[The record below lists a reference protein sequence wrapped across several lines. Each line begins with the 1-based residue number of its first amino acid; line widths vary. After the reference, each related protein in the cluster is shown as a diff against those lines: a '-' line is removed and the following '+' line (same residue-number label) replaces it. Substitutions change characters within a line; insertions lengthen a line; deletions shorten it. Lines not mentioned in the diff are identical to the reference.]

1 MHTGAGACNSNIK
14 KLQKDDLLL
23 IETQFVVMGK
33 FRNYGCL
40 MRNGCSDGPNCV
52 IIMPKV

>member
-14 KLQKDDLLL
+14 KLQTDDLLL

>member
-1 MHTGAGACNSNIK
+1 M
-14 KLQKDDLLL
+14 LL

-40 MRNGCSDGPNCV
+40 RHNGIV
-52 IIMPKV
+52 RAHIT